1 MIFIYTTCQ
10 KVEEAENLS
19 KLIINKK
26 LAANVDFWPIRS
38 CRTRK
43 NDVTIIEK
51 FMIVISTFEKKLEDL
66 TFIISESHKYSVP
79 MIAGVD
85 VRRINFDYKE
95 WMSSQI
101 E

>member
-10 KVEEAENLS
+10 GADNAESLS

-26 LAANVDFWPIRS
+26 LAASVDYWPIKS

-43 NDVTIIEK
+43 NNITIVEK
-51 FMIVISTFEKKLEDL
+51 FMITISTFEKKLEEL
-66 TFIISESHKYSVP
+66 TFIISENHKLSAP

-85 VRRINFDYKE
+85 VRRVNSDYKE
-95 WMSSQI
+95 WMTQVI
-101 E
+101 V